1 MRKYDAMSRKGEDY
15 NSTANRA
22 QIVAAPRGLVEEG
35 LVVMER
41 LIHFAGV
48 FRRREATRVC
58 PIRK

>member
-1 MRKYDAMSRKGEDY
+1 MSRKGEDY

-48 FRRREATRVC
+48 FGRREATRVC